1 MESILSNE
9 KECYICHKTQ
19 ALHKHHI
26 FFGTAN
32 RKVSEQYGC
41 WCWLCYEHHNGSARG
56 VHFNIALD
64 RKLKQEAQRKF
75 EEIYGS
81 DEYRRAIGRSY
92 L

>member
-32 RKVSEQYGC
+32 RKISEQYGC
-41 WCWLCYEHHNGSARG
+41 WCWLCYEHHNGSSRG

-64 RKLKQEAQRKF
+64 RMLKKEAQKRF
-75 EEIYGS
+75 EGIYGHK
-81 DEYRRAIGRSY
+81 EYMRQIGRSY